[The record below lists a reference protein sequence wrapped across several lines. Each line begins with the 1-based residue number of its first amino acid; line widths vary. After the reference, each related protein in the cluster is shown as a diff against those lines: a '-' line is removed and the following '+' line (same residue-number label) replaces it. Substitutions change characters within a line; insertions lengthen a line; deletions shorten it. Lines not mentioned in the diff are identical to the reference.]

1 MRIISIIEPRNE
13 RLFYEA
19 PGVIDLDIHSEDA
32 AVLLNATLSYK
43 KNCCSRKASMN
54 GFLNA
59 SHYWNNYPLPDNDGI
74 DPNYLVGG
82 GILVHGNPDI
92 YMTQTGSVGIFF
104 RDEFE
109 LKRISSNHAVIV
121 QSVKNKLAEALKKF
135 WDSTIWN
142 KNEEV
147 IVLNVSEYAN
157 GKIFN
162 TKHNANA
169 IEPTLLPK
177 YKKSF
182 KKNIREYSTITFT
195 KEQYRCVYE
204 HLKGRDKNKIIGHV
218 GQETYDLMIGKK
230 IEDQFVISAV
240 EVLKSEIEKVNE
252 NYENLYREIKNEYEE
267 ELRKVRERL
276 EARNAKAEKEKE
288 QKIKD
293 LNDQIKELIKSS
305 VVIA

>member
-1 MRIISIIEPRNE
+1 MRLISIIEPGNE
-13 RLFYEA
+13 RRFYEA

-43 KNCCSRKASMN
+43 KNCCSSKRN
-54 GFLNA
+54 YYWI
-59 SHYWNNYPLPDNDGI
+59 HYSLSNNDGI
-74 DPNYLVGG
+74 APNDLVGG
-82 GILVHGNPDI
+82 GILVHGDPDI

-109 LKRISSNHAVIV
+109 LKKISSNHAVIV

-142 KNEEV
+142 KNDEA
-147 IVLNVSEYAN
+147 IVLNVSEYAK
-157 GKIFN
+157 GKILN
-162 TKHNANA
+162 TKHNAYA
-169 IEPTLLPK
+169 IESSLLPK

-182 KKNIREYSTITFT
+182 NEYSTITFT

-204 HLKGRDKNKIIGHV
+204 HLKGHDKNKIIGHV

-230 IEDQFVISAV
+230 VEDQFVISAV

-267 ELRKVRERL
+267 ELRKVKERL

-293 LNDQIKELIKSS
+293 LNNQIKELIKSS